1 MNMFHEYG
9 DILTVDELMEV
20 LQIGRNSAYHLLN
33 TRQIKSVKIGRIH
46 RIPREN
52 VVEYITQKSR

>member
-1 MNMFHEYG
+1 MFQEYG
-9 DILTVDELMEV
+9 DILTVDDVMEM

-33 TRQIKSVKIGRIH
+33 TGQIKSVRIGRIH

-52 VVEYITQKSR
+52 VIVYIYGKYR